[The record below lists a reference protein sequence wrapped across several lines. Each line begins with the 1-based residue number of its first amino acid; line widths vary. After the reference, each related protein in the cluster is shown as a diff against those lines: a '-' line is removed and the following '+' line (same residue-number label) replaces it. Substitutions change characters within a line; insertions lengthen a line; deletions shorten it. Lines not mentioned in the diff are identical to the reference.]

1 MSTQLTESEVTKLR
15 TIITACDNGKKISDL
30 EQITLLNGSEMF
42 EVVQDGVSKRASPE
56 MIMAS
61 APSQNGTYPDVPLN
75 RVTIKRFSG
84 QLSHLYV
91 YEDNTSLLD
100 NILSL
105 CKPVLLNRD
114 SLIDTYL
121 SGSNCLKSADGY
133 PANLTAWDKPAMSLI
148 GGFWMKYEYDASTNE
163 KITKISPYKV
173 KGYKYIRR
181 RYVGMFNGNTVTNS
195 ADGSSKTFLCSNY
208 DVYTT
213 QSITLQNA
221 HSYAQNLGTHFRAM
235 ADQDL
240 DVYALLFSL
249 FKGTVHTQ
257 GVYEGITNVNGTN
270 WAAYNKSA
278 DGGASSYAQFHKNG
292 ATIGLTTHEG
302 EVSLPVAD
310 FPSGA
315 ITVKPNR
322 FLWREN
328 GLAGPYALFTS
339 GRLIIDNV
347 VWQVNDLAD
356 IAFTKTE
363 AFVQLCSLA
372 GISPPTNGW
381 QNILET
387 HEDTLMPSAIGGSA
401 TTGMCD
407 QWYGLA
413 APTAGGVYVPAR
425 LGLAHVGAVVG
436 LRFLGSDRG
445 PSDALAS
452 CGVSLASDDPTDTI
466 ADGTIAV

>member
-1 MSTQLTESEVTKLR
+1 MALTTEQE
-15 TIITACDNGKKISDL
+15 AKIALLL
-30 EQITLLNGSEMF
+30 EAFDGAKAIGDMDMADPDTF
-42 EVVQDGVSKRASPE
+42 YDAKIEVVQGGVSKQASIE
-56 MIMAS
+56 MIAQA
-61 APSQNGTYPDVPLN
+61 APVAGLYPDVPIN
-75 RVTIKRFSG
+75 RVTIKRYSG
-84 QLSHLYV
+84 QLSPLFV

-213 QSITLQNA
+213 QSISLQNA
-221 HSYAQNLGTHFRAM
+221 HSYAKNLGTNFRAM

-257 GVYEGITNVNGTN
+257 GVYEGITNVNVTN

-292 ATIGLTTHEG
+292 ATIGLTSHEG
-302 EVSLPVAD
+302 EVSLSVTD
-310 FPSGA
+310 FPNGA

-328 GLAGPYALFTS
+328 GLAGPYYLFTT

-347 VWQVNDLAD
+347 VWQVNDLAN
-356 IAFTKTE
+356 IAFTKTDDY
-363 AFVQLCSLA
+363 VQLCSLA
-372 GISPPTNGW
+372 GIAPASVGW
-381 QNILET
+381 QRILET
-387 HEDTLMPSAIGGSA
+387 YQDTLMPSAIGGSD

-425 LGLAHVGAVVG
+425 LGFASDGASAG
-436 LRFLGSDRG
+436 LRYLHSVSG
-445 PSDALAS
+445 PSNAS
-452 CGVSLASDDPTDTI
+452 ANVGVSLASDDPTDTI
-466 ADGTIAV
+466 ADGTIAS

>member
-1 MSTQLTESEVTKLR
+1 MSTQLR

-30 EQITLLNGSEMF
+30 DLITCLNGSEMF
-42 EVVQDGVSKRASPE
+42 EVAQDGVSKRASLE

-84 QLSHLYV
+84 QLSPLYV
-91 YEDNTSLLD
+91 YEDNTSLMA

-114 SLIDTYL
+114 SLVDTYL

-133 PANLTAWDKPAMSLI
+133 PANLTSWDKPAMTLI
-148 GGFWMKYEYDASTNE
+148 GGFWMKYEYNASTNE

-173 KGYKYIRR
+173 RGYKYVRR

-213 QSITLQNA
+213 QRITLQNA
-221 HSYAQNLGTHFRAM
+221 HSYAKNLGTHFRAM

-249 FKGTVHTQ
+249 FKGTIHTQ
-257 GVYEGITNVNGTN
+257 GVYEGITNVNDEK
-270 WAAYNKSA
+270 WWVYDKSA
-278 DGGASSYAQFHKNG
+278 DGGASNYGQFHKNG
-292 ATIGLTTHEG
+292 ATIGLTSHEG
-302 EVSLPVAD
+302 EVSLSITD
-310 FPSGA
+310 FPDGA

-328 GLAGPYALFTS
+328 GLAGPYNLFTS

-363 AFVQLCSLA
+363 DFVQLCSLA
-372 GISPPTNGW
+372 GIAPSLPYGDS
-381 QNILET
+381 QSILET
-387 HEDTLMPSAIGGSA
+387 HEDSIMPSAIGGSA

-407 QWYGLA
+407 EWYGMGT
-413 APTAGGVYVPAR
+413 PTAGYAYVPGR
-425 LGLAHVGAVVG
+425 LGYAASGARAG
-436 LRFLGSDRG
+436 LRFLYSGRG
-445 PSDALAS
+445 PSTPNS
-452 CGVSLASDDPTDTI
+452 SYVVSLASDDPTDTI
-466 ADGTIAV
+466 ADGTIAS

>member
-1 MSTQLTESEVTKLR
+1 MALTTEQEAKIALLLEAYDGAKAIGDMEMADPETFYDAKIEV
-15 TIITACDNGKKISDL
+15 IQN
-30 EQITLLNGSEMF
+30 
-42 EVVQDGVSKRASPE
+42 GVSKQASIE
-56 MIMAS
+56 MIAQA
-61 APSQNGTYPDVPLN
+61 APVDGLYPDVPIN

-84 QLSHLYV
+84 QLSPLYV
-91 YEDNTSLLD
+91 YEDNTSLKAK
-100 NILSL
+100 ILAL

-114 SLIDTYL
+114 SLVDTYL

-133 PANLTAWDKPAMSLI
+133 PANLTNWDKPSMTQI
-148 GGFWMKYEYDASTNE
+148 GGFWMKYEYNAATNE

-173 KGYKYIRR
+173 KGYKYVRR
-181 RYVGMFNGNTVTNS
+181 RFIGMFNGNTVTNS

-213 QSITLQNA
+213 QNISLVNA
-221 HSYAQNLGTHFRAM
+221 HTYAKNLGTHFRAM

-257 GVYEGITNVNGTN
+257 GIYEGITNVNSTN

-278 DGGASSYAQFHKNG
+278 DGGASSYGQFHKNG

-302 EVSLPVAD
+302 EVSLSVTD
-310 FPSGA
+310 FPNGA

-328 GLAGPYALFTS
+328 GLAGPYYLFTS

-363 AFVQLCSLA
+363 DFVQLCSLTEIA
-372 GISPPTNGW
+372 ANGW
-381 QNILET
+381 QGILET
-387 HEDTLMPSAIGGSA
+387 YQDTLMPSAIGGSD

-413 APTAGGVYVPAR
+413 APTTGVVSVPAR
-425 LGLAHVGAVVG
+425 LGLANSGASAG
-436 LRFLGSDRG
+436 LRCLRSDRG
-445 PSDALAS
+445 PSLAAAYY
-452 CGVSLASDDPTDTI
+452 GVSLASDDPTDTI
-466 ADGTIAV
+466 ADGTIAS

>member
-1 MSTQLTESEVTKLR
+1 MALTTQEEAQVRLLLAAMDGSK
-15 TIITACDNGKKISDL
+15 TIGDMDMADPDTFYNAKI
-30 EQITLLNGSEMF
+30 
-42 EVVQDGVSKRASPE
+42 EVVQDGVSKQASIA
-56 MIMAS
+56 MIAAA
-61 APSQNGTYPDVPLN
+61 APVAGVYPDVPIN

-84 QLSHLYV
+84 QLSPSYV
-91 YEDNTSLLD
+91 YEDNTSLMTK
-100 NILSL
+100 ILAL

-114 SLIDTYL
+114 SLVDTYL
-121 SGSNCLKSADGY
+121 SGSNCRKSADGY
-133 PANLTAWDKPAMSLI
+133 PANLTSWDKPAMTLI
-148 GGFWMKYEYDASTNE
+148 GGFWKKYDYDASTN
-163 KITKISPYKV
+163 TKYFKFSPYKV
-173 KGYKYIRR
+173 KGYKYVRR

-195 ADGSSKTFLCSNY
+195 ADGLSKTFLCSNY

-213 QSITLQNA
+213 QSISLGNA
-221 HSYAQNLGTHFRAM
+221 HSYAKNLGTHFRAM

-302 EVSLPVAD
+302 EVSLSVAD
-310 FPSGA
+310 FPNGA

-328 GLAGPYALFTS
+328 GLAGPYYLFTS

-347 VWQVNDLAD
+347 VWQVNDLSD
-356 IAFTKTE
+356 IAFTKTDD
-363 AFVQLCSLA
+363 FTQLCSLV
-372 GISPPTNGW
+372 GIAPSSDAW

-407 QWYGLA
+407 SWYGLA
-413 APTAGGVYVPAR
+413 APTVGGVYVPAR
-425 LGLAHVGAVVG
+425 LGAAGRGSYCG
-436 LRFLGSDRG
+436 LRLLHSYYG
-445 PSDALAS
+445 PSVADAY

-466 ADGTIAV
+466 ADGTIAS